1 MLLVRIRWEGSG
13 LLAECLSVKCEEGKA
28 CLGCGCS
35 TVLRSTGC
43 FMELLGSGIQSCRC
57 GLRTST
63 LGIQYQNLSRLVC
76 SDGKDGLCMIRGAE
90 EVRIAGTSRSGETR
104 GAWGIARRL
113 LQKHRR
119 EVRRVRVAG
128 GSSRAGQMEGRR
140 PVTCS
145 PDTNVAPSLTFIH
158 CGGDAYTR
166 QIWER
171 GGHFLKV
178 PA

>member
-1 MLLVRIRWEGSG
+1 MG
-13 LLAECLSVKCEEGKA
+13 
-28 CLGCGCS
+28 
-35 TVLRSTGC
+35 
-43 FMELLGSGIQSCRC
+43 FLGSGIRSCRC

-63 LGIQYQNLSRLVC
+63 LGIQYQNLARLVC
-76 SDGKDGLCMIRGAE
+76 SDGKDGLCVIRCDE
-90 EVRIAGTSRSGETR
+90 EVRIAGTRRRGETR

-128 GSSRAGQMEGRR
+128 GSSRTGQMEGRR

-158 CGGDAYTR
+158 CGDDAYTR
-166 QIWER
+166 QILGKR
-171 GGHFLKV
+171 GTLS
-178 PA
+178 